1 MGEVLIHHE
10 DLLVEEFGSPVAD
23 GGVNYEVSL
32 RVQGNGHVVGRV
44 QRCAD
49 EGASGTEL
57 LDCLRNVAKLIVTA
71 SVDQHVAAGAEEL
84 HLGVPENVEI
94 PVDSLADY
102 AISVVSVAKEL
113 GHTRCLCLKG

>member
-1 MGEVLIHHE
+1 MLIVPFQTQGRVGALDFLE
-10 DLLVEEFGSPVAD
+10 GRFGRA
-23 GGVNYEVSL
+23 GFLG
-32 RVQGNGHVVGRV
+32 QGNGHVVGRV